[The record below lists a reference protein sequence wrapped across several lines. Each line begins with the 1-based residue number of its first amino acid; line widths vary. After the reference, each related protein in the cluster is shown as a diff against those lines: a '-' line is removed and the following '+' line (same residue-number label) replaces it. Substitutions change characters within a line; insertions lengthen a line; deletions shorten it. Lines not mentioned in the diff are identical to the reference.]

1 MFLKRL
7 YSEPSG
13 LFCSGKPDHPDTIV
27 FKNGFNF
34 IFGKKDSSSESKET
48 LNGIGKSTLA
58 DLIDFCLLADFSSR
72 NKRLYK
78 EKDRLE
84 NHKIIL
90 EFEIQGVD
98 YIIKRSITDTK
109 NIEFGF
115 INQEEVI
122 SIKDAKEILLKLIF
136 KNPTYDGC
144 ANEKWYRSLMAFF
157 IKVHKRKKGDFSDPI
172 NYLTQSNKLS
182 ELNQYHFFLMG
193 LDNNLLCQN
202 YALQKDVRDRNTAIS
217 QVKRL
222 VEKGYGISINDV
234 DSQLRKLK
242 NEISKA
248 RAAVDAFKLAEQF
261 KDVETRLNELT
272 VKIKSLSEQNFW
284 MEKKVKSYRESY
296 NQNDNLSDSKIKGI
310 ERLYAEVNE
319 QLSKI
324 IQKSLKEAVE
334 FRKKMALSREEFL
347 KEEIQKLEAEI
358 NKNEKEKNEIDEQRR
373 KLFLLLQSK
382 EAFTDLTQAF
392 YYLGEREKEYS
403 DLESKTKTYKDLELE
418 KLNYKKQ
425 DAEIGI
431 EMNTFIESIKDKIDA
446 FEQLFSEVYNQIY
459 PQSMSS
465 GFSIASSD
473 SVDKVT
479 INISFDRDES
489 KGWNKGRTLV
499 YDISILL
506 NAIRNNI
513 QMPRFLLHDGIFDG
527 MDRSQFVELYHY
539 VQNLQKE
546 GYAFQYIV
554 TMIEDGELN
563 GNFGDTDDLT
573 VENIAE
579 EAVAVYTPSQRLWI
593 D

>member
-13 LFCSGKPDHPDTIV
+13 LFRSGKPNNPDTIV

-34 IFGKKDSSSESKET
+34 IFGKKDSSESRAP

-84 NHKIIL
+84 NYKIVL
-90 EFEIQGVD
+90 EFEIQNVD
-98 YIIKRSITDTK
+98 YIIKRSVTDTK
-109 NIEFGF
+109 DIEFGI
-115 INQEEVI
+115 INQEEKVA
-122 SIKDAKEILLKLIF
+122 IKEAKEILLKLIF
-136 KNPTYDGC
+136 DNPAYDGSI
-144 ANEKWYRSLMAFF
+144 NEKWYRSLMTFF
-157 IKVHKRKKGDFSDPI
+157 LKVNKRKKGDFSDPI

-193 LDNNLLCQN
+193 LDNGLLCKN

-242 NEISKA
+242 NEILKVRS
-248 RAAVDAFKLAEQF
+248 AVDAFKLAEQF
-261 KDVETRLNELT
+261 KDVEIRLNELT

-296 NQNDNLSDSKIKGI
+296 NQNDNLSESKIKGI
-310 ERLYAEVNE
+310 ERLYAEVNQ
-319 QLSKI
+319 QLSGI

-347 KEEIQKLEAEI
+347 KEEIQQLETEI
-358 NKNEKEKNEIDEQRR
+358 IKNEKEKNEIDEQRR

-431 EMNTFIESIKDKIDA
+431 EMNAFIESIKGKIDA
-446 FEQLFSEVYNQIY
+446 FEQLFSGVYNQIY

-465 GFSIASSD
+465 GFSISSSD
-473 SVDKVT
+473 SVDKVK

-499 YDISILL
+499 YDISIIL

-513 QMPRFLLHDGIFDG
+513 LMPRFLLHDGIFDG

-546 GYAFQYIV
+546 GCAFQYIV
-554 TMIEDGELN
+554 TMIEEGELK
-563 GNFGDTDDLT
+563 GNFGDTNDLT
-573 VENIAE
+573 VENITE
-579 EAVAVYTPSQRLWI
+579 EAIAVYTPSRRLWI

>member
-7 YSEPSG
+7 YSEPPG
-13 LFCSGKPDHPDTIV
+13 LFRSGKPDHPDTIV

-34 IFGKKDSSSESKET
+34 IFGKKDSSESRAP

-84 NHKIIL
+84 NYKIVL
-90 EFEIQGVD
+90 EFEIQNVD
-98 YIIKRSITDTK
+98 YIIKRSVTDTK
-109 NIEFGF
+109 EIEFGI
-115 INQEEVI
+115 INQEEKVA
-122 SIKDAKEILLKLIF
+122 IKEAKEILLKLIF
-136 KNPTYDGC
+136 DNPTYSGSI
-144 ANEKWYRSLMAFF
+144 NEKWYRSLMAFF
-157 IKVHKRKKGDFSDPI
+157 LKAHKRKKGDFSDPI

-193 LDNNLLCQN
+193 LDNSLLCQN

-242 NEISKA
+242 NEISKV
-248 RAAVDAFKLAEQF
+248 RSAVDAFKLAEQF
-261 KDVETRLNELT
+261 KDVEKRLNELT

-310 ERLYAEVNE
+310 EKLYAEVNQ
-319 QLSKI
+319 QLSGI

-347 KEEIQKLEAEI
+347 KEEIQQLEAEI

-431 EMNTFIESIKDKIDA
+431 EMNAFIESIKGKIDA

-465 GFSIASSD
+465 GFSISSSD
-473 SVDKVT
+473 SVDKVK

-499 YDISILL
+499 YDISIIL

-513 QMPRFLLHDGIFDG
+513 QMPRFLLHDGIFD
-527 MDRSQFVELYHY
+527 L
-539 VQNLQKE
+539 
-546 GYAFQYIV
+546 
-554 TMIEDGELN
+554 
-563 GNFGDTDDLT
+563 
-573 VENIAE
+573 
-579 EAVAVYTPSQRLWI
+579 
-593 D
+593 

>member
-13 LFCSGKPDHPDTIV
+13 LFRSGKPDHPDTIV

-34 IFGKKDSSSESKET
+34 IFGEKDSSESRAP

-84 NHKIIL
+84 NYKIVL

-98 YIIKRSITDTK
+98 YIIKRSVTDTK
-109 NIEFGF
+109 DIEFGI
-115 INQEEVI
+115 INQEEVV

-136 KNPTYDGC
+136 KNPAYDGC
-144 ANEKWYRSLMAFF
+144 INEKWYRSLMAFF
-157 IKVHKRKKGDFSDPI
+157 LKVHKRKKGDFSDPI

-193 LDNNLLCQN
+193 LDNSLLCQN

-272 VKIKSLSEQNFW
+272 VIIKSLSEQNFW

-296 NQNDNLSDSKIKGI
+296 NQNDNLSDNKIKGI
-310 ERLYAEVNE
+310 ERLYAEVNQ
-319 QLSKI
+319 QLSGI

-347 KEEIQKLEAEI
+347 KEEIQQLEAEI
-358 NKNEKEKNEIDEQRR
+358 NKNEKEKNEVDEQRR

-403 DLESKTKTYKDLELE
+403 DLESRTKIYKDLELE
-418 KLNYKKQ
+418 TLNYRKQ

-431 EMNTFIESIKDKIDA
+431 EMNAFIKSIKEKIDA

-465 GFSIASSD
+465 GFSIASSK
-473 SVDKVT
+473 SVDKVK

-499 YDISILL
+499 YDISIIL

-546 GYAFQYIV
+546 GCAFQYIV
-554 TMIEDGELN
+554 TMIEEGELK

-573 VENIAE
+573 VEKMTE
-579 EAVAVYTPSQRLWI
+579 EAIAVFTPSRRLWI